1 MTFNSK
7 NNCNIANNYNIEF
20 SFTKE
25 HETGVL
31 FYLLSKVVASDV
43 TVDFILEEREL
54 KICIQSVNLQRRQG

>member
-1 MTFNSK
+1 M
-7 NNCNIANNYNIEF
+7 
-20 SFTKE
+20 
-25 HETGVL
+25 GVL